1 MTDPMNTQQHS
12 EATWQQLALS
22 RIESHVSTVEYEMA
36 GLRESVY
43 GALLQFARAD
53 ESADRQAV
61 NRVRALHK
69 VCTETPLDEGGCEP
83 GDCDEPVCAYDTEAW
98 PCRTIRALEEGKQ

>member
-1 MTDPMNTQQHS
+1 MNTRQHS

-22 RIESHVSTVEYEMA
+22 RIESHVSTVEYELA
-36 GLRESVY
+36 GLREAVY

-61 NRVRALHK
+61 KRVRALHK
-69 VCTETPLDEGGCEP
+69 VCTETPLDEGGCGP
-83 GDCDEPVCAYDTEAW
+83 GDCDYQICAHDGQAW
-98 PCRTIRALEEGKQ
+98 PCLTIRALEEGKQ